1 MQSTIHMRAV
11 QIGDQTEVQVLIKH
25 PMDSGFAKDPADQ
38 LIPARYIETLKFEH
52 NGKTVFIANWGPMI
66 ARQPYVKFSFK
77 GGRPGDMIT
86 ARWVDSSQAIDSVKT
101 LIEDATGR

>member
-1 MQSTIHMRAV
+1 MQSTIHMRAA

-52 NGKTVFIANWGPMI
+52 NGKAVFVANWGPMI
-66 ARQPYVKFSFK
+66 AKQPYVKFSFK
-77 GGRPGDMIT
+77 GGRAGDTIT
-86 ARWVDSSQAIDSVKT
+86 ARWIDSTQAADSVKAV
-101 LIEDATGR
+101 IEGPTSR